1 MDHNI
6 SDFACFLA
14 GNTCLNKMAKL
25 QQVIYIL
32 KVAVDFMQSHQKAFE
47 NPETAFREVME
58 ETSIE
63 ELDKFL
69 AECKFYA
76 KLF

>member
-14 GNTCLNKMAKL
+14 GNTSLNKMVKL
-25 QQVIYIL
+25 QQVMYIL
-32 KVAVDFMQSHQKAFE
+32 KAVLEFIQSHQKAFE

-69 AECKFYA
+69 AECKFYTN
-76 KLF
+76 F

>member
-14 GNTCLNKMAKL
+14 GNTSLNKMVKL

-32 KVAVDFMQSHQKAFE
+32 KVVVEFMQSHQKVFE

-69 AECKFYA
+69 AECKFYTN
-76 KLF
+76 F

>member
-14 GNTCLNKMAKL
+14 GNTFLNKMAKL

-32 KVAVDFMQSHQKAFE
+32 KVAVDFTQSHQKAFE

-76 KLF
+76 KF

>member
-14 GNTCLNKMAKL
+14 GNTSLNKMVKL
-25 QQVIYIL
+25 QQVMYIL
-32 KVAVDFMQSHQKAFE
+32 KVVVEFMQSHQKAFE
-47 NPETAFREVME
+47 NPKTAFRELME

-76 KLF
+76 NF

>member
-14 GNTCLNKMAKL
+14 GNTSLNKMIKL
-25 QQVIYIL
+25 QQVMYIL
-32 KVAVDFMQSHQKAFE
+32 KVVVEFMQSHQKAFE
-47 NPETAFREVME
+47 NPETMLKEVME

-63 ELDKFL
+63 ELDKVL
-69 AECKFYA
+69 AECKLYTNF
-76 KLF
+76 

>member
-32 KVAVDFMQSHQKAFE
+32 KVAVDFTQSHQKAFE
-47 NPETAFREVME
+47 NPETAFMEVME

-76 KLF
+76 NF

>member
-1 MDHNI
+1 MDHNL

-14 GNTCLNKMAKL
+14 GNTSLNKMVKL
-25 QQVIYIL
+25 RRVIYIL
-32 KVAVDFMQSHQKAFE
+32 KVAADFGLSHQKAFE
-47 NPETAFREVME
+47 NPETAFWEVME

-76 KLF
+76 NF

>member
-32 KVAVDFMQSHQKAFE
+32 KVAVDFTQSHQKAFE

-76 KLF
+76 NF